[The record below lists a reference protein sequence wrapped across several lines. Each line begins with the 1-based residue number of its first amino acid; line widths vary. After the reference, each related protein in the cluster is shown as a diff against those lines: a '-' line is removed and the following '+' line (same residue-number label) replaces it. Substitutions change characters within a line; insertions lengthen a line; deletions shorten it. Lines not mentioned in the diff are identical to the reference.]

1 MCHWKNVCVCATVV
15 RLECMWLYKWLD
27 IICFFPSPKL
37 FSFNNKFFI
46 LIDMNFLQ
54 NFLNFDW
61 YRYVSRPAYTCV
73 CATVVRLECM
83 WLYKWLDIIC
93 FFPSPKL
100 FSFNNKFFIL
110 IDMNF
115 LQNVLNFDWYRY
127 VSRPAYTC
135 VCATVVRL
143 ECMWLY
149 KWLDIVCFFPGPK
162 LFSFN
167 NKFFILI
174 DMNSLQN
181 VLNFDWYRYV
191 SRPAYT
197 CVCMCY
203 SCASRMHVT
212 VQVVGYCLFLS
223 WPKTVFV

>member
-27 IICFFPSPKL
+27 IVCFFPGPKL

-115 LQNVLNFDWYRY
+115 LQNFLNFDWYRY

-149 KWLDIVCFFPGPK
+149 KWLDIEFVSFLAQNCFR
-162 LFSFN
+162 LTT
-167 NKFFILI
+167 
-174 DMNSLQN
+174 NSL
-181 VLNFDWYRYV
+181 Y
-191 SRPAYT
+191 
-197 CVCMCY
+197 
-203 SCASRMHVT
+203 
-212 VQVVGYCLFLS
+212 
-223 WPKTVFV
+223 